1 MIYLDNAATTKPDAE
16 CLKSAEKYFTSQY
29 FNPSALYKGGYGLMR
44 ELQTAR
50 ANILS
55 LLGCNENFDLIFTS
69 CGTEADNQ
77 AVFCGGKR
85 GNIVTTEGEHSA
97 VFSAVSELKQ
107 RGFEV
112 RYAKINADGSVN
124 EENLLSLVDGKTSL
138 VSVIHVNNETGAVN
152 DVFNIAKAVKAK
164 NKFCLFHSDGVQA
177 FGKIPFKLCEGIDLY
192 SVSAHKIG
200 GIKGVGALVKRKNIV
215 IKPFIYGGGQEYGL
229 RSGTEN
235 VFGIKNFEFAACK
248 RYKNLKEYYQT
259 VQELNSL
266 LWEKLDKSLF
276 TKISGENASPYILT
290 VSVRGVRGETL
301 LHELD
306 DSGLIIGTGSAC
318 SSNEKKRFSRTILA
332 CGFGEDVADGVLRL
346 SFCPENTIEEICAAA
361 EILNRTAA
369 NRKAIMK

>member
-124 EENLLSLVDGKTSL
+124 EENLLSLD
-138 VSVIHVNNETGAVN
+138 I
-152 DVFNIAKAVKAK
+152 F
-164 NKFCLFHSDGVQA
+164 
-177 FGKIPFKLCEGIDLY
+177 
-192 SVSAHKIG
+192 
-200 GIKGVGALVKRKNIV
+200 
-215 IKPFIYGGGQEYGL
+215 
-229 RSGTEN
+229 
-235 VFGIKNFEFAACK
+235 
-248 RYKNLKEYYQT
+248 
-259 VQELNSL
+259 
-266 LWEKLDKSLF
+266 
-276 TKISGENASPYILT
+276 
-290 VSVRGVRGETL
+290 
-301 LHELD
+301 
-306 DSGLIIGTGSAC
+306 
-318 SSNEKKRFSRTILA
+318 
-332 CGFGEDVADGVLRL
+332 
-346 SFCPENTIEEICAAA
+346 
-361 EILNRTAA
+361 
-369 NRKAIMK
+369 